1 MEFFKQYKMIILSIL
16 VTVIL
21 FAIYSVYFT
30 NNDSSTLTQEK
41 GGAGVTVDTEL
52 LTLVLSLKS
61 IELDGSLFSTPE
73 FRSLVDLGKEISPEP
88 TGRTN
93 PFRPFEFFAGRGL

>member
-1 MEFFKQYKMIILSIL
+1 MELFKRYKMIILSGV
-16 VTVIL
+16 VTVVL
-21 FAIYSVYFT
+21 FAVYSMYFP

-41 GGAGVTVDTEL
+41 GGAGVSVDTEL

-61 IELDGSLFSTPE
+61 IELNDTLFSLPE

-88 TGRTN
+88 TGREN
-93 PFRPFEFFAGRGL
+93 PFRPFEFFAK